1 MLAELKI
8 GGHEVMKH
16 FLRGAAIVAAVTI
29 VLIVVNVI
37 CNMNGHEL
45 DPVSTGTAASVGAV
59 LIDGGLSKKE
69 KKRED

>member
-1 MLAELKI
+1 
-8 GGHEVMKH
+8 MKH